1 MLGAPPPWRAQHVED
16 EMPKTR
22 KVGNLLALA
31 VLSYL
36 TVRPMHPYELGRTL
50 RDNGDARSIKFN
62 QGSLYMVI
70 QQLAKAGY
78 VTEVE
83 TTRQGQRPERTVYAL
98 TGAGHQEFRDWLQDL
113 IAEPRH
119 EYPQFVAA
127 LSLIAGLPPGEV
139 LPLLRHR
146 LDRLAAQH
154 TEVRDLIDTTL
165 ARGVPELF
173 LVEEEYRLAMLA
185 AETSFVTGLI
195 DRISHPETG
204 WTREWEQFHAGGRQP
219 PEDTAA
225 SQTTGNSE
233 TTGKK

>member
-1 MLGAPPPWRAQHVED
+1 
-16 EMPKTR
+16 MPKTR

-83 TTRQGQRPERTVYAL
+83 TTREGQRPERTVYAL
-98 TGAGHQEFRDWLQDL
+98 TDDGRREFRDWLRDL
-113 IAEPRH
+113 VAEPKH

-127 LSLIAGLPPGEV
+127 LSLIAALPPSEV

-146 LDRLAAQH
+146 LDRLAGERA
-154 TEVRDLIDTTL
+154 EIRGLIDRAL
-165 ARGVPELF
+165 AEGVPVLF

-185 AETSFVTGLI
+185 SETAFVSDLI
-195 DRISHPETG
+195 GRISDPETG
-204 WTREWEQFHAGGRQP
+204 WTLEWEQFHTGHGSP
-219 PEDTAA
+219 PEDARA
-225 SQTTGNSE
+225 G
-233 TTGKK
+233 GPAG